1 MSTQELCPLCGGYLI
16 EKNVETLLRG
26 GNDIVAFR
34 ADAFVCSKCGERI
47 YPVQVVKRFEK
58 IRRQL
63 VRGDTSEFEPL
74 GRSFKVTPI
83 ESE

>member
-1 MSTQELCPLCGGYLI
+1 MSTQDLCPLCGGKLI
-16 EKNVETLLRG
+16 ETKMETLLRG
-26 GNDIVAFR
+26 GNDVVSFQ
-34 ADAFVCSKCGERI
+34 ADALVCSKCRERI

-63 VRGDTSEFEPL
+63 ARGDTSEFEPL
-74 GRSFKVTPI
+74 GRSFKFTLK